1 MIELDNTLDKVF
13 DYAEK
18 NKNTLVIITADHE
31 TGGAAITGGN
41 LVKSSVVN
49 RYVSGSHTGTM
60 VPVFSFGPNS
70 SYFKGIYDNTEIFN
84 KLLSIVK

>member
-1 MIELDNTLDKVF
+1 
-13 DYAEK
+13 
-18 NKNTLVIITADHE
+18 
-31 TGGAAITGGN
+31 
-41 LVKSSVVN
+41 
-49 RYVSGSHTGTM
+49 M